1 MEAQI
6 LFLGTAGD
14 SFVLSKQER
23 TAGGFVIQTEKSQ
36 ILVNPG
42 PGAFVNTARTNINIA
57 KTTVIIVTDNTL
69 LHAHDTNAIIDVLTL
84 GSFDQK
90 GILLA
95 AKSALQ
101 SEEKEQ
107 TEEAQHT
114 KEIRETL
121 PLISAKYQNAV
132 EKTIMLQE
140 NSKVACNDVQIET
153 VKIKNKDPDAVGIK
167 IITSSFSLG
176 YSNKT
181 KYLAKLKDAFQDVEI
196 LILELPLKTA
206 NPKEEGLCIEEVE
219 KLVEEIKPQLTVLT
233 GFGISIIKEDILEI
247 TRSINRKTNCQI
259 IAAKDGFSF
268 DPTSYAVQLR
278 QKRLNGF

>member
-23 TAGGFVIQTEKSQ
+23 TAGGFVIQTPQSQ

-42 PGAFVNTARTNINIA
+42 PGAFVNVARTNINIA
-57 KTTVIIVTDNTL
+57 KTTAIIVTDNTL
-69 LHAHDTNAIIDVLTL
+69 LHAHDTNAIIDILTL

-101 SEEKEQ
+101 QAEESQQIENKENF
-107 TEEAQHT
+107 
-114 KEIRETL
+114 
-121 PLISAKYQNAV
+121 PLIAVKYQNAV
-132 EKTIMLQE
+132 EKTIVLQE
-140 NSKVACNDVQIET
+140 NTKVACNDVQIET
-153 VKIKNKDPDAVGIK
+153 VKIKNKDPDAVGVK
-167 IITSSFSLG
+167 IITTSFSLG

-206 NPKEEGLCIEEVE
+206 NPKEEGLCLEEVE
-219 KLVEEIKPQLTVLT
+219 KLIEEIKPQLTVLT

>member
-1 MEAQI
+1 MDAQI

-23 TAGGFVIQTEKSQ
+23 TAGGFVIQTPQSQ

-42 PGAFVNTARTNINIA
+42 PGAFINATRTNTQLE

-69 LHAHDTNAIIDVLTL
+69 LHAHDTNVIIDIMTL
-84 GSFDQK
+84 GCFDQK

-101 SEEKEQ
+101 QSEENQ
-107 TEEAQHT
+107 QT
-114 KEIRETL
+114 KEGKENT
-121 PLISAKYQNAV
+121 PLINPKYQNAV
-132 EKTIMLQE
+132 EKTILLQE
-140 NSKVACNDVQIET
+140 NTKVSCNDIQVET
-153 VKIKNKDPDAVGIK
+153 LKIKNKDPDAVGVK
-167 IITSSFSLG
+167 VITTSFSLG
-176 YSNKT
+176 YVNKT
-181 KYLAKLKDAFQDVEI
+181 KYTAKLKDALQDVEI
-196 LILELPLKTA
+196 LILELPLKTQ
-206 NPKEEGLCIEEVE
+206 NPKEEGLCIEEAE
-219 KLVEEIKPQLTVLT
+219 KLIEEIKPQVTVLT
-233 GFGISIIKEDILEI
+233 GFGISIIKEDILEV

>member
-14 SFVLSKQER
+14 SFVLNKQER
-23 TAGGFVIQTEKSQ
+23 TAGGFVIQTPQSQ

-42 PGAFVNTARTNINIA
+42 PGAFVNAARTNINIA
-57 KTTVIIVTDNTL
+57 NTTAIIVTDNTL

-84 GSFDQK
+84 GCFDQK

-101 SEEKEQ
+101 QPEERQQREESKEN
-107 TEEAQHT
+107 
-114 KEIRETL
+114 KEPF
-121 PLISAKYQNAV
+121 PLIAAKYQNAV
-132 EKTIMLQE
+132 EKTIILQE
-140 NSKVACNDVQIET
+140 NTKVACNDVQIET

-196 LILELPLKTA
+196 LILELPLKSA

-219 KLVEEIKPQLTVLT
+219 KLIEEVKPQLTVLT
-233 GFGISIIKEDILEI
+233 GFGLSIIKEDILEI

>member
-1 MEAQI
+1 MDAQI

-23 TAGGFVIQTEKSQ
+23 TAGGFVIQTPQSQ

-42 PGAFVNTARTNINIA
+42 PGAFINATRTNTQLE

-69 LHAHDTNAIIDVLTL
+69 LHAYDTNVIIDIMTL
-84 GSFDQK
+84 GCFDQK

-101 SEEKEQ
+101 QSEENHQ
-107 TEEAQHT
+107 T
-114 KEIRETL
+114 KEGKENT
-121 PLISAKYQNAV
+121 PLINPKYQNAV
-132 EKTIMLQE
+132 EKTILLQE
-140 NSKVACNDVQIET
+140 NTKVSCNDIQIET
-153 VKIKNKDPDAVGIK
+153 LKIKNKDPDAVGVK
-167 IITSSFSLG
+167 VITTSFSLG
-176 YSNKT
+176 YVNKT
-181 KYLAKLKDAFQDVEI
+181 KYTAKLKDALQDVEI

-206 NPKEEGLCIEEVE
+206 NPKEEGLCIEEAE
-219 KLVEEIKPQLTVLT
+219 KLIEEIKPQVTVLT
-233 GFGISIIKEDILEI
+233 GFGISIIKEDILEM
-247 TRSINRKTNCQI
+247 TRSMNRKTNCQI

>member
-1 MEAQI
+1 MKAQI

-23 TAGGFVIQTEKSQ
+23 TAGGFVIQTQQSQ

-42 PGAFVNTARTNINIA
+42 PGAFVNAARTNINIA
-57 KTTVIIVTDNTL
+57 KTTAIIVTDNTL

-90 GILLA
+90 GLLLA

-101 SEEKEQ
+101 Q
-107 TEEAQHT
+107 TEEIQQT
-114 KEIRETL
+114 KESQQIQ
-121 PLISAKYQNAV
+121 PLIAIKYQNAV
-132 EKTIMLQE
+132 ERTIMIQE
-140 NSKVACNDVQIET
+140 NTKVACNDVQIET
-153 VKIKNKDPDAVGIK
+153 VKIKNKDPDAVGLK
-167 IITSSFSLG
+167 ITTNSFSLG
-176 YSNKT
+176 YANKT
-181 KYLAKLKDAFQDVEI
+181 KYTAKLKDAFQDVEI

-206 NPKEEGLCIEEVE
+206 NPKEEGLSIEEVE
-219 KLVEEIKPQLTVLT
+219 KLVEEIKPQVTVLT